1 MNILLTNDD
10 GYLSSGLML
19 LTEKLSALGHSV
31 YVVVPDGNRSACS
44 HSVNFYKN
52 LLIQKLDNY
61 CGAVEAYICEGT
73 PADCVK
79 YADSCIDIKFDLLIS
94 GPNNGDN
101 YGDSA
106 MYSGTI
112 AAAEEGVACGIK
124 SIALSRAG
132 YNVAFSSAAEYVS
145 QNLQQLAQVDI
156 PYTLLN
162 INVPNLPLDQV
173 KGVRVTRQSMSANW
187 NDYFAPT
194 DDPQR
199 WFHTGDKLKVT
210 GEISDI
216 TLCDEGYIVIVPL
229 TLERTNY
236 NAIESLKG
244 LES

>member
-19 LTEKLSALGHSV
+19 LTEKLSAMGHNV
-31 YVVVPDGNRSACS
+31 YVVAPDGNRSACS
-44 HSVNFYKN
+44 HSVNFYKK
-52 LLIQKLDNY
+52 LLIQKLDSY
-61 CGAVEAYICEGT
+61 CGATAAYICEGT

-79 YADSCIDIKFDLLIS
+79 YADSCLGIKFDLLIS

-112 AAAEEGVACGIK
+112 GGAEEGVSCGIK
-124 SIALSRAG
+124 SIALSRSG
-132 YNVAFSSAAEYVS
+132 YNVAFSSAVEYVCRDLEKLS
-145 QNLQQLAQVDI
+145 KISI

-162 INVPNLPLDQV
+162 INVPNLPLCDI

-187 NDYFAPT
+187 NDYFEAT

-199 WFHTGDKLKVT
+199 WFHTGDKLTIT
-210 GEISDI
+210 GEVSDI
-216 TLCDEGYIVIVPL
+216 TLCDDGYIVIVPL
-229 TLERTNY
+229 TIERTNY
-236 NAIESLKG
+236 KAIESLKD

>member
-19 LTEKLSALGHSV
+19 LTEKLSALGHCV
-31 YVVVPDGNRSACS
+31 YVVAPDGNRSACS
-44 HSVNFYKN
+44 HSVNFYKK

-61 CGAVEAYICEGT
+61 CGAVDTYICEGS
-73 PADCVK
+73 PSDCVK
-79 YADSCIDIKFDLLIS
+79 YATSCLNVKFDLLIS

-112 AAAEEGVACGIK
+112 GAAEEGVACGIK
-124 SIALSRAG
+124 SIAISRSG
-132 YNVAFSSAAEYVS
+132 YNVAFSSAVEYIC
-145 QNLQQLAQVDI
+145 QNLQSLAQIDI

-162 INVPNLPLDQV
+162 INVPNLLLCDI
-173 KGVRVTRQSMSANW
+173 KGVRVTRQCMQSNW
-187 NDYFAPT
+187 NDYFEPT

-199 WFHTGDKLKVT
+199 WFHTGDRVKIE
-210 GEISDI
+210 GEINDV
-216 TLCDEGYIVIVPL
+216 TLCDDGYIVIVPL

-236 NAIESLKG
+236 SAIEKLKG
-244 LES
+244 LEQ

>member
-19 LTEKLSALGHSV
+19 MTEKLSALGHNV
-31 YVVVPDGNRSACS
+31 YVVAPDGNRSACS
-44 HSVNFYKN
+44 HSVNFYKKI
-52 LLIQKLDNY
+52 LIQKLDSY
-61 CGAVEAYICEGT
+61 CGAVDAYICEGT

-79 YADSCIDIKFDLLIS
+79 YAHSCLGIKFDLLIS

-101 YGDSA
+101 YGDSS

-124 SIALSRAG
+124 SIAVSRAG
-132 YNVAFSSAAEYVS
+132 YNVAFNSTVEYIC
-145 QNLQQLAQVDI
+145 QNLDKLVQVDI

-162 INVPNLPLDQV
+162 INVPNLSLEQI

-187 NDYFAPT
+187 DDYFEAT

-210 GEISDI
+210 GEESDI
-216 TLCDEGYIVIVPL
+216 TLCDDGYIVIVPL

-236 NAIESLKG
+236 KAIQSLKG

>member
-19 LTEKLSALGHSV
+19 LTEKLSAMGHNV
-31 YVVVPDGNRSACS
+31 YVVAPDGNRSACS
-44 HSVNFYKN
+44 HSVNFYKK
-52 LLIQKLDNY
+52 LLIQKLDSY
-61 CGAVEAYICEGT
+61 CGAVQAYICEGT

-79 YADSCIDIKFDLLIS
+79 YAHSCLGVKFDLLIS

-101 YGDSA
+101 YGDSS

-112 AAAEEGVACGIK
+112 AAAEEGTACGIK

-132 YNVAFSSAAEYVS
+132 YNVAFSSAVEYVCK
-145 QNLQQLAQVDI
+145 NLNELSNVDI

-162 INVPNLPLDQV
+162 INVPNLPLTDI
-173 KGVRVTRQSMSANW
+173 KGVRVTHQSMSANW
-187 NDYFAPT
+187 DDYFEAT

-199 WFHTGDKLKVT
+199 WFHTGDKLTIT
-210 GEISDI
+210 GEVSDI
-216 TLCDEGYIVIVPL
+216 TLCDEGYIVIVPI

-236 NAIESLKG
+236 KAIDLLKR

>member
-19 LTEKLSALGHSV
+19 LTEKLSALGHNV
-31 YVVVPDGNRSACS
+31 YVVAPDGNRSACS
-44 HSVNFYKN
+44 HSVNFYKK

-61 CGAVEAYICEGT
+61 CGATAAYTCEGS

-79 YADSCIDIKFDLLIS
+79 YADSCLGIKFDLLIS

-112 AAAEEGVACGIK
+112 GAAEEGVACGIK
-124 SIALSRAG
+124 SIALSRSG
-132 YNVAFSSAAEYVS
+132 YNVAFSSAVEYVCRD
-145 QNLQQLAQVDI
+145 LDKLCQVNI
-156 PYTLLN
+156 PFTLLN
-162 INVPNLPLDQV
+162 INVPNLPLNKI
-173 KGVRVTRQSMSANW
+173 KGVRVTKQSMSPNW
-187 NDYFAPT
+187 DDYFEPT

-210 GEISDI
+210 GEVSDV
-216 TLCDEGYIVIVPL
+216 TLCDDGYIVIVPL

-236 NAIESLKG
+236 KAIASLKD

>member
-19 LTEKLSALGHSV
+19 LTEKLSALGHCV
-31 YVVVPDGNRSACS
+31 YVVAPDGNRSACS
-44 HSVNFYKN
+44 HSVNFYKK

-61 CGAVEAYICEGT
+61 CGAVYAYICEGS
-73 PADCVK
+73 PSDCVK
-79 YADSCIDIKFDLLIS
+79 YATSCLNVKFDLLIS

-112 AAAEEGVACGIK
+112 GAAEEGVACGIK
-124 SIALSRAG
+124 SIAISRSG
-132 YNVAFSSAAEYVS
+132 YNVAFSSAVEYIC
-145 QNLQQLAQVDI
+145 QNLQSLAQIDI

-162 INVPNLPLDQV
+162 INVPNLPLCDI
-173 KGVRVTRQSMSANW
+173 KGVRVTRQCMQSNW
-187 NDYFAPT
+187 NDYFEPT

-199 WFHTGDKLKVT
+199 WFHTGDRVKIE
-210 GEISDI
+210 GEINDV
-216 TLCDEGYIVIVPL
+216 TLCGDGYIVIVPL

-236 NAIESLKG
+236 LAIEKLKG
-244 LES
+244 LEQ